1 MKNTKKILMILV
13 ACLLLVGTAFA
24 CIASAAGVTA
34 GESTTIDEYLNFK
47 RVTYDNMEGGSHT
60 SFSQVG
66 NLGQVNSD
74 AKKYVEGI
82 YYWDEYR
89 QGIPGV
95 YEEEGSVSNY
105 FYVFDYNYN
114 ITGGDPAHLYV
125 EPQLGVLNNI
135 DKTPTKGFVSEFD
148 IAFFS
153 PLETVYDITKPLMVE
168 KKDENGAIVRDAD
181 GNPVMVQGV
190 DKEGNLQYEPVMRSV
205 LERVVSGGKVV
216 WLEYTDGTGKT
227 VKEPKLAPIWIA
239 ATDDEG
245 KPLVYAGGEPVME
258 AKYDENGQLVLDENK
273 CVVLVQSTDRNGNP
287 LTHAKDDPVMVV
299 QQTELK
305 RQLDYDPMTTNFQV
319 QMLNTGTIKDGSK
332 DLLSFSAA
340 KDSNGNHVIKVAVAN
355 NLDAE
360 SKAQT
365 YTFYPDEWEHFTVQY
380 VAETMMTYIYM
391 GRDDGDG
398 RTLIGQIDG
407 LGKAENQGNALVP
420 VYPLRFRIG
429 STAKNGIVGL
439 DNFVAYQGITVHDPD
454 FIQKIE
460 EADPDGLFKYFVSIL
475 TNDNGKNSAASR
487 LYAFDDIG
495 EYVIKD
501 YYDNGKYT
509 AKAQNNAVL
518 KETVD
523 KYLAY
528 LKDTDGVYSA
538 LVVEAKIDNAND
550 FAEYVTKAA
559 APERNLSNISERNG
573 KISVADEFLASKGT
587 LIDKD
592 GDVYKNADST
602 LRALKRAITADEA
615 ANNFIHYMDLFT
627 NSVNYGASISR
638 IESHVKAAAE
648 IYYTTI
654 EGADYS
660 NLKAADLTKLNNA
673 IATFTGDGTNPSA
686 EEVITLN
693 TANWNSERFI
703 GIVDLIKTYG
713 ISDEVFAADDGTIR
727 TLWKMA
733 LEITRGSDGVYDEN
747 YEGFAE
753 AKAVFNQIHAYFW
766 IAIQSE
772 HIEAIQTKL
781 DTFNNESASYIA
793 KAGICKF
800 VDKYVAANEA
810 YIDFTNETITKLLAR
825 NAMYT
830 EQLQSLENDYENLL
844 TQNIIKFVN
853 LISYMQEVD
862 GYATVKALY
871 EEATE
876 YYYSMDLVYD
886 TNGDGK
892 NDVDIDGAVAVY
904 ESIRQYLTD
913 VEQDC
918 ATFVAAT
925 EALKKA
931 ETKEETY
938 LALVTCYGSLT
949 NYDETYEGAA
959 EAKAAYDAK
968 YAEYNNEAATVIAH
982 ITEANDVACS
992 TRGNWSFD
1000 NIVAF
1005 VRNLFN

>member
-47 RVTYDNMEGGSHT
+47 RVTYDNMEGGSHA

-82 YYWDEYR
+82 YYWNEYR
-89 QGIPGV
+89 PGTAGV

-114 ITGGDPAHLYV
+114 ITGKEPAHLYV

-135 DKTPTKGFVSEFD
+135 DKTPTKGFISEFD

-153 PLETVYDITKPLMVE
+153 PLKNVDDLSKPVMVE
-168 KKDENGAIVRDAD
+168 SVDKDGKKILDAD
-181 GNPVMVQGV
+181 GNPVMVQGKDV
-190 DKEGNLQYEPVMRSV
+190 LGNLLYEPVMRSV
-205 LERVVSGGKVV
+205 VERVVSNGKVQYV
-216 WLEYTDGTGKT
+216 KGADGTL
-227 VKEPKLAPIWIA
+227 EPQLAPVWVPA
-239 ATDDEG
+239 SDDTG
-245 KPLVYAGGEPVME
+245 KPLFYQGGEPVME
-258 AKYDENGQLVLDENK
+258 PLRDEKTQQLVLDENK
-273 CVVLVQSTDRNGNP
+273 CVILVPAIDKKTGEP

-299 QQTELK
+299 QQTALQEK
-305 RQLDYDPMTTNFQV
+305 QDYVPMSADFQV
-319 QMLNTGTIKDGSK
+319 QILNSGTVKDGSK
-332 DLLSFSAA
+332 DVITFKAG
-340 KDSNGNHVIKVAVAN
+340 KDTSGKHVINVVVPG
-355 NLDAE
+355 NLDPE
-360 SKAQT
+360 SKAKT
-365 YTFYPDEWEHFTVQY
+365 YCLYPDEWEHFSVQY

-391 GRDDGDG
+391 GSDNDPEG
-398 RTLIGQIDG
+398 RINIGQVDG
-407 LGKAENQGNALVP
+407 LSKAENQGNALVP

-429 STAKNGIVGL
+429 ARASSGIVGL
-439 DNFVAYQGITVHDPD
+439 DNFIAYQGITIHDPD

-460 EADPDGLFKYFVSIL
+460 TADPDGLFKYFVSIL
-475 TNDNGKNSAASR
+475 TNDNGRQSAASR

-495 EYVIKD
+495 EYVIKE

-509 AKAQNNAVL
+509 TKTQSNAVL

-528 LKDTDGVYSA
+528 LKDTDGVYSD
-538 LVVEAKIDNAND
+538 LVTEVKNDNANS
-550 FAEYVTKAA
+550 FAGYVEKAEVT
-559 APERNLSNISERNG
+559 ERTLSNTLERSG

-587 LIDKD
+587 LVNKD
-592 GDVYKNADST
+592 SDVYKDADAT
-602 LRALKRAITADEA
+602 LRALKRAVTADEA
-615 ANNFIHYMDLFT
+615 ANSFIHYMNLFT
-627 NSVNYGASISR
+627 SSVNYGASISR
-638 IESHVKAAAE
+638 IESHVKAAAS
-648 IYYTTI
+648 IYYANI

-673 IATFTGDGTNPSA
+673 IVTFTGDGSNPSA

-703 GIVDLIKTYG
+703 GIVDLIRTYG

-733 LEITRGSDGVYDEN
+733 LEILRGSDGVYDED

-753 AKAVFNQIHAYFW
+753 ARAEFNRIHAYFW

-772 HIEAIQTKL
+772 HVEAIQTKL

-800 VDKYVAANEA
+800 VDKYVVANEA